1 MAKARY
7 IARVCYDDDFKAELE
22 KFSRLIKLD
31 AHIAELSKKNKNQ
44 RFSAAIRFLI
54 EEYNKTRTNQ

>member
-7 IARVCYDDDFKAELE
+7 IARVCYDEDFKAELE
-22 KFSRLIKLD
+22 KFSRLIKTD
-31 AHIAELSKKNKNQ
+31 TKIEELAKKNKNQ

-54 EEYNKTRTNQ
+54 EEYNKSKAR

>member
-7 IARVCYDDDFKAELE
+7 IARVCYDDDFKTELE
-22 KFSRLIKLD
+22 KFSRLIKAD

-54 EEYNKTRTNQ
+54 EEYNKGKIR